1 MSRITITLPNDLI
14 DELLEASPAKS
25 KTEAVIKAIRD
36 EIRLKKTAQI
46 KAMAGVAEFIDGTET
61 KRHEDR
67 RLG

>member
-14 DELLEASPAKS
+14 DELLEAIPARS
-25 KTEAVIKAIRD
+25 KTEAVMTAIRD
-36 EIRLKKTAQI
+36 EIRLKKKEGI
-46 KAMAGVAEFIDGTET
+46 KAMAGTAEFIEGTET

>member
-14 DELLEASPAKS
+14 DELLKVVPARS
-25 KTEAVIKAIRD
+25 KTEAVLTAIRD
-36 EIRLKKTAQI
+36 EIRIKKKEEI
-46 KAMAGVAEFIDGTET
+46 KAMAGTAEFVKGTEK